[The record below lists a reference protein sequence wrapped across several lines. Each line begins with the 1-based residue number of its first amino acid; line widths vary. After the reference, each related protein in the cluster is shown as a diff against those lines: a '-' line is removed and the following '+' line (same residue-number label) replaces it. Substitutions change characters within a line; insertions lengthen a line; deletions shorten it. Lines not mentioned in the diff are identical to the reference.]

1 MNQGGGKTVGWDM
14 GEEVLCGG
22 QEQDLIKYPQVY
34 IHKIK
39 KKNPKTHLRTKLIIL
54 PSGFY
59 IATGSYNIPMA
70 IQMNKKMYTQNP
82 I

>member
-1 MNQGGGKTVGWDM
+1 M

-39 KKNPKTHLRTKLIIL
+39 ENQKPKTHLRTKLITL
-54 PSGFY
+54 PSAFY

-70 IQMNKKMYTQNP
+70 IQMNKNYAHIIKH
-82 I
+82 